1 MNTKQFVVDLLSS
14 YPEVMR
20 PQDKA
25 YLITIERNISDL
37 ALSGEAM
44 RAILKRIVSSEVRFP
59 AWATI
64 KQWADVVCNEQR
76 SMSSHKVS
84 HDEYARWKLE
94 SCSLD
99 DALPYMVAQ
108 LVDTGEMSRELLGA
122 ITGKWQALGI
132 TKGREST
139 YPGVRVG
146 TWAAAGALLGH
157 ALPVAHGHGRAA
169 ASSAAAAETDPGHSS
184 IAAIDI
190 SRGGPPA
197 NMPFAQA
204 GPTKQS
210 FVRPDGKPDL
220 EEFSK
225 YAGRKALE
233 MCIEQTM
240 GPTEQSVGLLDV
252 LCEGPADN
260 LSQPLERCGSCG
272 KYFLRSSHCSCIA
285 DYDDS
290 ESLEDL

>member
-14 YPEVMR
+14 YPEAMR

-25 YLITIERNISDL
+25 YLCTIERNISDL
-37 ALSGEAM
+37 ALSGEVM

-76 SMSSHKVS
+76 SMASHKVS

-122 ITGKWQALGI
+122 ITGKWEALGI
-132 TKGREST
+132 QPVVEST
-139 YPGVRVG
+139 YPGVRLG

-157 ALPVAHGHGRAA
+157 ALPMAHGHGRAA
-169 ASSAAAAETDPGHSS
+169 AIAAAAAETDPGHSS
-184 IAAIDI
+184 IAALDI

-197 NMPFAQA
+197 NMLLAQKGLSGNLNT
-204 GPTKQS
+204 GPGEK
-210 FVRPDGKPDL
+210 
-220 EEFSK
+220 
-225 YAGRKALE
+225 
-233 MCIEQTM
+233 
-240 GPTEQSVGLLDV
+240 GPG
-252 LCEGPADN
+252 DN

-290 ESLEDL
+290 EGWEDL

>member
-37 ALSGEAM
+37 ALSGEVM
-44 RAILKRIVSSEVRFP
+44 RSILKRIVASESRFP

-99 DALPYMVAQ
+99 EAMPYMVSQ
-108 LVDTGEMSRELLGA
+108 LIDSGEMSRELLGA
-122 ITGKWQALGI
+122 ITGKWEALGI
-132 TKGREST
+132 RPVPGST
-139 YPGVRVG
+139 YPAARLGE
-146 TWAAAGALLGH
+146 WAAAGSLLPGT
-157 ALPVAHGHGRAA
+157 LPLSQVGGPVAARGPAA
-169 ASSAAAAETDPGHSS
+169 ADADPGHSS
-184 IAAIDI
+184 ISALDI
-190 SRGGPPA
+190 SRGGTQTNTPFPQKGPA
-197 NMPFAQA
+197 
-204 GPTKQS
+204 
-210 FVRPDGKPDL
+210 
-220 EEFSK
+220 
-225 YAGRKALE
+225 
-233 MCIEQTM
+233 
-240 GPTEQSVGLLDV
+240 EQSEGLLDV
-252 LCEGPADN
+252 LCEGPGKQTWTGLKEILADETRVD
-260 LSQPLERCGSCG
+260 QPLDRCGSCG

-290 ESLEDL
+290 ERLEDL